1 MFIRK
6 SGLYVRLM
14 GTEQNKV
21 EDAMTS
27 VLTRLQEAYMVK
39 VNSMVQAGQ
48 ELQAMELAKAYTEE
62 ALFIITAN
70 GCQTPH

>member
-1 MFIRK
+1 
-6 SGLYVRLM
+6 M
-14 GTEQNKV
+14 GIQQNEV

-27 VLTRLQEAYMVK
+27 VLTRLQEAYLMK

-62 ALFIITAN
+62 ALLIIAAN
-70 GCQTPH
+70 GRQSPH